1 MTEDKWLYSTWGYGQ
16 VLQQDSQK
24 VVLDMTWG
32 GTAYLS
38 PTSVTSFL
46 PITVKSFTQ
55 GRKLLT
61 FEWKITQNF
70 SSLFKTLHKQLN
82 LSPNVQIYLYMAK
95 GKLLQLSSSDSPL
108 SLRMKKDT
116 RLVAI
121 TKKTFTWDT
130 VKKSRRVE
138 LLDDQLSVRKKDDG
152 EIIFD
157 SILGNIEI
165 SGGVYE
171 WEIRM
176 DFIMQYDEEEE
187 VVVGVASKNF
197 NVEGNPMDGEFWGYW
212 AISCRKI
219 ANGLNEE
226 YGERVATGDTVTI
239 RLEYKD
245 GKGNLGFS
253 KNGTD
258 LGVAF
263 YDVPAGVY
271 PAICL
276 NYPKIQVSLG
286 KVKGF

>member
-1 MTEDKWLYSTWGYGQ
+1 M
-16 VLQQDSQK
+16 
-24 VVLDMTWG
+24 
-32 GTAYLS
+32 
-38 PTSVTSFL
+38 
-46 PITVKSFTQ
+46 
-55 GRKLLT
+55 
-61 FEWKITQNF
+61 
-70 SSLFKTLHKQLN
+70 LFKTLHKQLS
-82 LSPNVQIYLYMAK
+82 LSPNVQIYLYMVK
-95 GKLLQLSSSDSPL
+95 GKLFQLSSSDSPL

-116 RLVAI
+116 KLVAI
-121 TKKTFTWDT
+121 TKKTFTWDA
-130 VKKSRRVE
+130 VKKSPRVE
-138 LLDDQLSVRKKDDG
+138 LLDDQVSVRKKDEC
-152 EIIFD
+152 EIMFD

-197 NVEGNPMDGEFWGYW
+197 NVESSPMDGEFWGFW

-219 ANGLNEE
+219 SSGLNEE
-226 YGERVATGDTVTI
+226 FGERVATGDTVTA

-245 GKGNLGFS
+245 GKGNLAFS

-263 YDVPAGVY
+263 YDVPVGVY

-286 KVKGF
+286 NAKGF